1 MADLRDFLQSM
12 SNSAASN
19 VSAPVDGI
27 NWLMRKSGLPVSDA
41 PFMGSDWMAQRGL
54 TRPVK
59 QGAASVL
66 GETAGMLAPMA
77 IAAKAPQIA
86 RGLLQAEANAMAP
99 RTLNPQTGAIV
110 WHGSPHKFDKFD
122 ASKIGTG
129 EGAQAYGH
137 GLYLAENKGVAD
149 EYATKLS
156 KSIVDFTNRPITPV
170 EVSIQQKLQSL
181 ADRTQSGSK
190 LDEINKVFD
199 SYLSPS
205 LTTWNPRHPQAN
217 SYNGMAPID
226 GEKLARVME
235 LRDAAKRLGRP
246 DLGDSGSLYKVDL
259 PDEHIAKMLDW
270 DKPLSQQHPDV
281 QKALNGIETN
291 FPEIPDFNLR
301 KWMDA
306 DPLASTWH
314 NVLQRDLGA
323 DPAMIA
329 GTLKD
334 RGIPGIR
341 YLDGGSRGAGQGSSN
356 FVVFPGNE
364 DILKIMERNGKGLL
378 GN

>member
-1 MADLRDFLQSM
+1 MGLLDQAHSFAQG
-12 SNSAASN
+12 ASN
-19 VSAPVDGI
+19 GVAGSLTGPVDGLA
-27 NWLMRKSGLPVSDA
+27 WLLRKAGVPVPQA
-41 PFMGSDWMAQRGL
+41 PLGGSDWMRSVGL
-54 TRPVK
+54 MQEPKERMA
-59 QGAASVL
+59 GLL
-66 GETAGMLAPMA
+66 GEGIGSALPTVIAG
-77 IAAKAPQIA
+77 KAPQIA
-86 RGLLQAEANAMAP
+86 GGLLQMERNAMAP

-122 ASKIGTG
+122 SSKIGTG

-137 GLYLAENKGVAD
+137 GLYLAENPKVAT
-149 EYATKLS
+149 EYS
-156 KSIVDFTNRPITPV
+156 KMQGGAGGAIPSPLRYVNGQEVQPGTGAYKAASLLDNMSVAQAKKTVSGWMQGARPEEQAYFK
-170 EVSIQQKLQSL
+170 EVYDTLGGISAKSAVKQK
-181 ADRTQSGSK
+181 
-190 LDEINKVFD
+190 
-199 SYLSPS
+199 
-205 LTTWNPRHPQAN
+205 
-217 SYNGMAPID
+217 AP
-226 GEKLARVME
+226 G
-235 LRDAAKRLGRP
+235 
-246 DLGDSGSLYKVDL
+246 GSLYKVDL

-323 DPAMIA
+323 DPAMIT

-364 DILKIMERNGKGLL
+364 GLLKILERNGQGLL

>member
-41 PFMGSDWMAQRGL
+41 PFMGSDWMAQKGF
-54 TRPVK
+54 TKPVK

-122 ASKIGTG
+122 SSKIGTG
-129 EGAQAYGH
+129 DGAQAYGH
-137 GLYLAENKGVAD
+137 GIYTAESPEVAMKYQPRD
-149 EYATKLS
+149 PRLESKIMQRYSAAERQQNYPAMQVFEDFGLNRTPEEVLSSINEAGYSAKDLKAALDAHKIASKEYAS
-156 KSIVDFTNRPITPV
+156 
-170 EVSIQQKLQSL
+170 QS
-181 ADRTQSGSK
+181 A
-190 LDEINKVFD
+190 
-199 SYLSPS
+199 
-205 LTTWNPRHPQAN
+205 
-217 SYNGMAPID
+217 
-226 GEKLARVME
+226 
-235 LRDAAKRLGRP
+235 
-246 DLGDSGSLYKVDL
+246 GSLYKVDL
-259 PDEHIAKMLDW
+259 PDEHIARMLDW

-281 QKALNGIETN
+281 QAAMQSLHGKDALGRPLERPRPLLMDSNGQWAYQNIQDGRN
-291 FPEIPDFNLR
+291 QR
-301 KWMDA
+301 
-306 DPLASTWH
+306 LASEA
-314 NVLQRDLGA
+314 LA
-323 DPAMIA
+323 KA
-329 GTLKD
+329 
-334 RGIPGIR
+334 GIPGIR

-364 DILKIMERNGKGLL
+364 GLLSILERNGQQI
-378 GN
+378 

>member
-27 NWLMRKSGLPVSDA
+27 NWLLRKAGMPVSDA
-41 PFMGSDWMAQRGL
+41 PFMGSDWMAQKGL
-54 TRPVK
+54 TRPVQ
-59 QGAASVL
+59 QGAASIL

-77 IAAKAPQIA
+77 VAAKAPQIA

-122 ASKIGTG
+122 STKIGTG

-137 GLYLAENKGVAD
+137 GLYLAESPQVASSYRESLTNLHGTPTTIDGAGKSVPIPLWAAKEIEQKGLDPVINDWASRAAK
-149 EYATKLS
+149 ERAAMS
-156 KSIVDFTNRPITPV
+156 KSLQPWIHESNVQRF
-170 EVSIQQKLQSL
+170 EQQL
-181 ADRTQSGSK
+181 ADLKAIKDAGGG
-190 LDEINKVFD
+190 KV
-199 SYLSPS
+199 
-205 LTTWNPRHPQAN
+205 AE
-217 SYNGMAPID
+217 A
-226 GEKLARVME
+226 
-235 LRDAAKRLGRP
+235 
-246 DLGDSGSLYKVDL
+246 GSLYKVDL

-270 DKPLSQQHPDV
+270 DKPLSQQHPVV

-323 DPAMIA
+323 DPAMIT

-364 DILKIMERNGKGLL
+364 DILKIMERNGQGLL

>member
-27 NWLMRKSGLPVSDA
+27 NWLLGKAGLPDSSA
-41 PFMGSDWMAQRGL
+41 PFMGSDWMAQKGL
-54 TRPVK
+54 TRPVQ
-59 QGAASVL
+59 QGAASIL
-66 GETAGMLAPMA
+66 GETAGMVAPMA

-86 RGLLQAEANAMAP
+86 RGLLQAGENAMIP

-156 KSIVDFTNRPITPV
+156 KSIVDFTNRPINPV

-259 PDEHIAKMLDW
+259 PDEHIARMLDW

-323 DPAMIA
+323 DPAMIS